1 MVVSEISLLVSL
13 RLTLIFFFLCRMW
26 LFLTWVKT
34 FLPRQLRLPQQQL
47 QQTVQLALGTMSCQ
61 VKQKNKQKTFFLL
74 NFHVSLSK
82 YCNSLD
88 PKSPALSNLK
98 FLANLIFLSI
108 NNLFKNKNT
117 LVNRF
122 VELIIYL
129 QKNPKLLKLGQFKSF
144 SSSKQ
149 LLSELDLGVQG
160 IVLLKLCYLI
170 PRNQL
175 LKKKLMLN
183 LLF

>member
-1 MVVSEISLLVSL
+1 MIVLDLSQDISSTTTSTTTTTATTDSPIGVGNNVLSG
-13 RLTLIFFFLCRMW
+13 
-26 LFLTWVKT
+26 KT
-34 FLPRQLRLPQQQL
+34 
-47 QQTVQLALGTMSCQ
+47 
-61 VKQKNKQKTFFLL
+61 NKQKTFFLL

-108 NNLFKNKNT
+108 NNLFKNLNT